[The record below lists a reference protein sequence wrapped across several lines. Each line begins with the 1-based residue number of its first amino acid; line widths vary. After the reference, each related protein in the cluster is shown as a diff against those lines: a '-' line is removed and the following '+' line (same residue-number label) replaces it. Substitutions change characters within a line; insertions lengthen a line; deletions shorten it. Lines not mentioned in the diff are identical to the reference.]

1 VSAVTDRQ
9 PRATIHD
16 VARRAGVSATT
27 VSHTFSGKGVV
38 AAATRERVRTAATAL
53 GYRPDVVA
61 QGLRSS
67 RLGVLGLVLRPL
79 ETLDTLLPEGVD
91 YFLRFAG
98 SAAIAAM
105 ECGYGLMLVSDP
117 TQERSPP
124 AALACDGF
132 LVTEPVTDDPLIGT
146 LLNEGVP
153 FLSVGRDP
161 GRDDYDAWLDT
172 RTELMTEQVL
182 RHLEDA
188 GAARVA
194 LVTGTD
200 RNSWNLDTQTAY
212 RAWALR
218 RGQEALVASRP
229 ETAGETGG
237 REAADELFDHQERP
251 DAVYCLTGRHAAGL
265 LARVRERGLA
275 VPRDVLVVC
284 GSDSE
289 HTRSA
294 SPPITS
300 VDLRPEL
307 LARVAVTL
315 LVNRLD
321 RLDRPVPPGEIHGRL
336 IVRGSSRGATA
347 TA

>member
-1 VSAVTDRQ
+1 
-9 PRATIHD
+9 

-27 VSHTFSGKGVV
+27 VSHTFSGNGVV
-38 AAATRERVRTAATAL
+38 AAPTRDRVREAAKSL

-61 QGLRSS
+61 QGLRRN

-79 ETLDTLLPEGVD
+79 ETLDAVLPEGVD

-98 SAAIAAM
+98 AAALAAM
-105 ECGYGLMLVSDP
+105 ELGYGLMLIPDP
-117 TQERSPP
+117 TRDASPA

-132 LVTEPVTDDPLIGT
+132 LITEPVTGDPLIEM
-146 LLNEGVP
+146 LLAEGVP

-161 GRDDYDAWLDT
+161 ENADYDAWLDT
-172 RTELMTEQVL
+172 GTDLMTNQVL
-182 RHLEDA
+182 AHLEDA
-188 GAARVA
+188 GAHRVA

-200 RNSWNLDTQTAY
+200 SNSWNLDAEAAY
-212 RAWALR
+212 RAWAAR
-218 RGQEALVASRP
+218 RDQQPLVVGRP

-237 REAADELFDHQERP
+237 RAAADDLFDRGAPP
-251 DAVYCLTGRHAAGL
+251 DAVYCLTGRQAAGL

-275 VPRDVLVVC
+275 VPGDVLIVA

-289 HTRSA
+289 HTRYA
-294 SPPITS
+294 TPPITS

-307 LARVAVTL
+307 LARVAVTM

-321 RLDRPVPPGEIHGRL
+321 DEDRPVPPGDISGRL
-336 IVRGSSRGATA
+336 IVRESTSRRN
-347 TA
+347 